1 MNPRCPKEAPAVT
14 VHEAISTPEEDL
26 EREVVAFDEWAEDW
40 GDDDE
45 DLLAGLSPEEACSL
59 SDPSIC
65 ESCT

>member
-1 MNPRCPKEAPAVT
+1 MT